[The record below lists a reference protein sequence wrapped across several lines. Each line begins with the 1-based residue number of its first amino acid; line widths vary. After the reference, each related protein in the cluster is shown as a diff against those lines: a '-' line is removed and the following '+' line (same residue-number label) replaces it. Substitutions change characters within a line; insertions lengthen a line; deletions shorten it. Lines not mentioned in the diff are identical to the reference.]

1 MFEALALRKEEV
13 QRREEALRLR
23 VVDLDSSQR
32 KIYYDRVMKAIRDP
46 DTFAVL
52 NYFFIA
58 GLHHFYLGRYV
69 RGLTNLAILV
79 VGILLWTAG
88 YPGYW
93 LILVVVLIELMAL
106 FRSEVI
112 VQDYILSSVRIVSI
126 CSCCS
131 SERPRSSA
139 LISCR
144 YCLLLPR
151 RSFLS
156 YPGPDL
162 LIMP

>member
-58 GLHHFYLGRYV
+58 GLHHFYLGRFV
-69 RGLTNLAILV
+69 RGLSNLAILV

-93 LILVVVLIELMAL
+93 LILFVVLIELMAL
-106 FRSEVI
+106 FRSEVV
-112 VQDYILSSVRIVSI
+112 VQDYNNEVSEKILAELELR
-126 CSCCS
+126 
-131 SERPRSSA
+131 
-139 LISCR
+139 
-144 YCLLLPR
+144 
-151 RSFLS
+151 
-156 YPGPDL
+156 
-162 LIMP
+162 

>member
-32 KIYYDRVMKAIRDP
+32 KIYYDRVTKAIRDP

-52 NYFFIA
+52 NYFFIT
-58 GLHHFYLGRYV
+58 GLHHFYLGRFV

-79 VGILLWTAG
+79 VGILLWADG

-93 LILVVVLIELMAL
+93 LILVVVLIEFMAL

-112 VQDYILSSVRIVSI
+112 VQDYNNEVSEKILAELESR
-126 CSCCS
+126 
-131 SERPRSSA
+131 
-139 LISCR
+139 
-144 YCLLLPR
+144 
-151 RSFLS
+151 
-156 YPGPDL
+156 
-162 LIMP
+162 